1 LSTESGKD
9 IVEMEQATV
18 EIVDQSNDQAVV
30 EAVDQADNTSV
41 DDTAAP
47 TTRSGRIIKFPEY
60 LRENY
65 ETGNVAADDYHI
77 QLTTAEVNYYST
89 MNAVEYGSSS
99 MDLNDVE
106 AVMVGAGV
114 GKGSV
119 DTNELHTITYDAAMA
134 SKERNL
140 WKKAVEEEYKKFKST
155 MYSR

>member
-1 LSTESGKD
+1 LD
-9 IVEMEQATV
+9 L
-18 EIVDQSNDQAVV
+18 
-30 EAVDQADNTSV
+30 
-41 DDTAAP
+41 
-47 TTRSGRIIKFPEY
+47 FPEY

-89 MNAVEYGSSS
+89 MNTVEFGLPS

-106 AVMVGAGV
+106 AVMVGVGV
-114 GKGSV
+114 GKGFV

-140 WKKAVEEEYKKFKST
+140 WKKAVEEEYKNLQDYNVFEVVEREKIPQRSKVLST
-155 MYSR
+155 TWVMKKKASGRYKARITARGFE